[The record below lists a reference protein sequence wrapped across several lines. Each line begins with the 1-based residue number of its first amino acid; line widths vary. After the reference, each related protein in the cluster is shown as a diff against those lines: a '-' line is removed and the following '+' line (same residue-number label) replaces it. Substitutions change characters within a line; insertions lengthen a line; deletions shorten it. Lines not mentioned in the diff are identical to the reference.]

1 MTTPG
6 NNKQNDQYQ
15 FSVHLA
21 MTDLGPALWLSLTG
35 KEADMQFMVYKGSFL
50 VCWGFFCLYI
60 IKYYDPLHM
69 KELQALQ
76 LLPLLHA

>member
-1 MTTPG
+1 
-6 NNKQNDQYQ
+6 
-15 FSVHLA
+15 
-21 MTDLGPALWLSLTG
+21 
-35 KEADMQFMVYKGSFL
+35 MQFMVYKGSFL